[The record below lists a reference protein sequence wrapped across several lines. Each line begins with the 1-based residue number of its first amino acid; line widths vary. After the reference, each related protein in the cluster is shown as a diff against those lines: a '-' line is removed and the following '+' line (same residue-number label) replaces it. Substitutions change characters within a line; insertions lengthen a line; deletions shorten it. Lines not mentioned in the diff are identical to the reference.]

1 METVLSLLKIDLGI
15 THTLRDTFFTA
26 LLQSSQIEIEGR
38 GIVLVL
44 TDIEDQMLL
53 SDYAAW
59 KYRKRQED
67 VGMSQN
73 LSSRIRNRIV
83 KARSAYVTTYAVV
96 FLVTNGVTGVAGAI
110 VTVGDITGTTLIGGI
125 ATLQVPNGIYTYT
138 VESAG
143 NVTVTGTITVGDV
156 TISETV
162 VVVAA

>member
-1 METVLSLLKIDLGI
+1 VINTETILALLKIDLGI

-26 LLQSSQIEIEGR
+26 LLQSSQTEIEGK

-73 LSSRIRNRIV
+73 LSVRIRNRIV
-83 KARSAYVTTYAVV
+83 KVRSTYA
-96 FLVTNGVTGVAGAI
+96 
-110 VTVGDITGTTLIGGI
+110 
-125 ATLQVPNGIYTYT
+125 
-138 VESAG
+138 
-143 NVTVTGTITVGDV
+143 
-156 TISETV
+156 ET
-162 VVVAA
+162 